1 LDWVVTQNREL
12 KLTGVVTFDESKKP
26 QLEQVF
32 VSLRMGEKSATALDQ
47 CSGDIPSDELT
58 LEESLQMMQG
68 RFIDERSLVSDYLMR
83 DSLLRERF
91 LRGHEVRRR
100 TLESGTVVW
109 EVLDQ
114 EPELHAILR
123 KYNRLAILGGPGAGK
138 TTFLQYVALAY
149 ARERAGDRKLRRHKI
164 MKERLGAKKWRL
176 PIFMSLSSASTLL
189 TKPVNGRSACIADV
203 IPSTL
208 PPDLQKDPIAV
219 EYFLRQLESGNC
231 AVLLD
236 GLDEVPTEADFLVVV
251 RAIESMASRYN
262 KNQFMLTSRISGW
275 RSGIGA
281 DFEIFY
287 VNELTSEQ
295 IETFIERWYA
305 AVELNAVT
313 GRLQDESDAV
323 KRAREWKAHKNAEDL
338 KRTLRENPGIRGLA
352 TNPMLLSI
360 IALVHRSMA
369 TLPRERSKLYAEC
382 SKILLE
388 QWDYS
393 RGVKVDDTNL
403 TLAQKEAIMQRLAF
417 AIHQGEI
424 GKKGGGREAP
434 RQEVQNLI
442 TEILPRLGSSADPA
456 HLLQRLI
463 ERSGLIVE
471 RQRDVLS
478 FAHHTFQEYFTAH
491 YLARGEGSSNRLFL
505 ANPDLVLS
513 DWWAEVVLLYA
524 GLLSDA
530 TDFIRSMYDADSADL
545 FRQRLRVAGLCVGEA
560 VGIRD
565 AVLRHNIIIELL
577 YNRTLG
583 QVKSIKGDLADEIVS
598 YLIWWAR
605 RQSWFVNAILMQ
617 VKVQGHVGATKD
629 LLVSSLDANRN
640 SITSAAALD
649 ALQLLP
655 DFWTDE
661 VVRVVVSLSSDK
673 DIDIRRSAVACLGI
687 IAKSKMTE
695 QIESCLIRA
704 VGDTRSVRETA
715 VSTLESTSRLITDV
729 PSVYTQLDQL
739 LTNADRSIR
748 IAAVRS
754 FPSVAV
760 NPPSELV
767 EHFLKAVI
775 AMHREIPV
783 KPGLARLR
791 GSALDAVTVEL
802 VHLLESPDIKVR
814 VSATELLPELH
825 AEALRRHNVVE
836 RLISALQ
843 SHYEVE
849 RDHACSALIT
859 ELDGPLVND
868 VFEELWH
875 SCASGVQGAN
885 HPKAGSDN
893 NFEARSDTTQKL
905 AYLICHDNSHVQ
917 AVATRLLGKLS
928 RPPSDEVITILC
940 HRLRSRDA
948 VGVTAAIHAIGEL
961 PEKADTDEVIVRLL
975 ELAKRRNVLMRFIS
989 WVAHLRRDSDV
1000 RQDLRDYRLAAIRAL
1015 GQVGISHRERIA
1027 DLLQRNFEIWD
1038 PAIRSSSLETL
1049 FHLFEKSPSIKIF
1062 DLLFTELARQSRI
1075 YPLTHYWSEREQFA
1089 SVPFIDSLTNL
1100 CNQLPDDLVAN
1111 RLLAALAARHVGRK
1125 ALALLI
1131 VRKLDHVASL
1141 DLVIGQVC
1149 ENLEDNESFVRA
1161 QALGAAGKLLNESS
1175 ARSILPRLNQRLLDD
1190 DSEVR
1195 EKAWQLVEKWNL
1207 ASGNW
1212 F

>member
-1 LDWVVTQNREL
+1 
-12 KLTGVVTFDESKKP
+12 
-26 QLEQVF
+26 
-32 VSLRMGEKSATALDQ
+32 M
-47 CSGDIPSDELT
+47 
-58 LEESLQMMQG
+58 
-68 RFIDERSLVSDYLMR
+68 
-83 DSLLRERF
+83 
-91 LRGHEVRRR
+91 
-100 TLESGTVVW
+100 
-109 EVLDQ
+109 
-114 EPELHAILR
+114 
-123 KYNRLAILGGPGAGK
+123 
-138 TTFLQYVALAY
+138 
-149 ARERAGDRKLRRHKI
+149 
-164 MKERLGAKKWRL
+164 
-176 PIFMSLSSASTLL
+176 
-189 TKPVNGRSACIADV
+189 
-203 IPSTL
+203 
-208 PPDLQKDPIAV
+208 QKDPVAV

-236 GLDEVPTEADFLVVV
+236 GLDEVPTDADFLVVV
-251 RAIESMASRYN
+251 RAIESLALRYN
-262 KNQFMLTSRISGW
+262 KNQFILTSRISGW
-275 RSGIGA
+275 RSGVGA
-281 DFEIFY
+281 DFEISY
-287 VNELTSEQ
+287 VNELTDEQ

-323 KRAREWKAHKNAEDL
+323 KRAREWKAYKNAEDL
-338 KRTLRENPGIRGLA
+338 KRTLRENPGIRNLA

-434 RQEVQNLI
+434 RQEVQTLI
-442 TEILPRLGSSADPA
+442 TETLPRLGSSADSA

-505 ANPDLVLS
+505 ANSDLVLS

-530 TDFIRSMYDADSADL
+530 TDFIRSIYDADSADP

-565 AVLRHNIIIELL
+565 VVLRRNIVIELL
-577 YNRTLG
+577 NNRTLG
-583 QVKSIKGDLADEIVS
+583 QVKSVKGDLADEIVS
-598 YLIWWAR
+598 YLIRWAR
-605 RQSWFVNAILMQ
+605 RQSWFVNATLTQ
-617 VKVQGHVGATKD
+617 VKVRGRVEATRG
-629 LLVSSLDANRN
+629 LLVTSLEANRN
-640 SITSAAALD
+640 SITSAGALD

-661 VVRVVVSLSSDK
+661 IVRIVVSLSSDK
-673 DIDIRRSAVACLGI
+673 DTDIRRSAVACLGT

-715 VSTLESTSRLITDV
+715 VSTLESISQVVTDV
-729 PSVYTQLDQL
+729 PSVYAQLDQM
-739 LTNADRSIR
+739 LTNTDPSIR

-754 FPSVAV
+754 FPSVGA

-767 EHFLKAVI
+767 EHFLKTVI
-775 AMHREIPV
+775 DMHRQIPV
-783 KPGLARLR
+783 KRALARL
-791 GSALDAVTVEL
+791 GGAALDAVAVEL
-802 VHLLESPDIKVR
+802 VHLLESPDTKVR
-814 VSATELLPELH
+814 VSAIELLPELH
-825 AEALRRHNVVE
+825 AEALRRHNATE
-836 RLISALQ
+836 KLISALQ

-849 RDHACSALIT
+849 RDYACSALIT
-859 ELDGPLVND
+859 ELDGPLANG

-875 SCASGVQGAN
+875 SCISGAQGTN
-885 HPKAGSDN
+885 HPKAEPD
-893 NFEARSDTTQKL
+893 EEHDLVEQKL
-905 AYLICHDNSHVQ
+905 MYLMGHDNSHVQ
-917 AVATRLLGKLS
+917 ALATRLLGKLG
-928 RPPSDEVITILC
+928 RPSSDDVMTILC
-940 HRLRSRDA
+940 RRLRNRDA
-948 VGVTAAIHAIGEL
+948 IGVTAAIYAIGEL
-961 PEKADTDEVIVRLL
+961 GEKADIDEVIVRLL
-975 ELAKRRNVLMRFIS
+975 ELAKRRNALTRFIL
-989 WVAHLRRDSDV
+989 WVAHLRRRSDV
-1000 RQDLRDYRLAAIRAL
+1000 RHDLRDFRLAATKAL
-1015 GQVGISHRERIA
+1015 GQIGISHREMIA
-1027 DLLQRNFEIWD
+1027 DLLQRNFEVWD
-1038 PAIRSSSLETL
+1038 PQIRKSTLETL
-1049 FHLFEKSPSIKIF
+1049 FHLFQKSPSITIF
-1062 DLLFTELARQSRI
+1062 DSLFAELSTQIELYPRI
-1075 YPLTHYWSEREQFA
+1075 YLREREQFA
-1089 SVPFIDSLTNL
+1089 PALFIDSLTHL
-1100 CNQLPDDLVAN
+1100 CSQLPDDLVAN
-1111 RLLAALAARHVGRK
+1111 RLLAALVGDDIGRR

-1131 VRKLDHVASL
+1131 VQRLEHLASS

-1149 ENLEDNESFVRA
+1149 ANLESNASFVRA
-1161 QALGAAGKLLNESS
+1161 QAVNAAGKLLNESS
-1175 ARSILPRLNQRLLDD
+1175 ALSILPGLNQRLLDD

-1212 F
+1212 L